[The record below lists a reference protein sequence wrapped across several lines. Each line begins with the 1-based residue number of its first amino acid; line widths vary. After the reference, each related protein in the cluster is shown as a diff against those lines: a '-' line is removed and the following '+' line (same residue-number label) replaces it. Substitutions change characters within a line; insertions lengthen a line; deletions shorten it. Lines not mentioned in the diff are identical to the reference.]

1 MYDTNMFAIG
11 NARGRWSRVGIIEY
25 QIKRV
30 NGIGTKFEDNRIEN
44 GKQLIWKRSL

>member
-1 MYDTNMFAIG
+1 MFAIG
-11 NARGRWSRVGIIEY
+11 NARRTVGIIEY

-30 NGIGTKFEDNRIEN
+30 NGIGTKFEDTRIEN